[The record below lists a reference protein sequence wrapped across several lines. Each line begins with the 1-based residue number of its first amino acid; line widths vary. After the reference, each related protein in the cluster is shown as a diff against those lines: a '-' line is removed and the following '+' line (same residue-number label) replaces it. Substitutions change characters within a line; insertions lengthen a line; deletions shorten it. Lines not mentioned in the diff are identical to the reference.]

1 MCEYQYVELYT
12 GGGFWIDNGTGA
24 HREVIDREAREGWR
38 YVGYVPLSFTSNG
51 GIKSM
56 DLIFERESRE

>member
-1 MCEYQYVELYT
+1 MYEYQYVELYT

-38 YVGYVPLSFTSNG
+38 YVGYIPASINDYGKIVQL
-51 GIKSM
+51 
-56 DLIFERESRE
+56 DLVFEQDV

>member
-1 MCEYQYVELYT
+1 MYEYQYVELYT

-51 GIKSM
+51 GI
-56 DLIFERESRE
+56 